1 MVTLRPIKK
10 AELVKVVQLS
20 SRYPLAHGTPV
31 HIGDPKEI
39 GIEDIGKNEYGHP
52 TQIDADE
59 VPAFW
64 ACGVTPQRVCLIAK
78 PDLMITHY
86 PAKMFV
92 SDQPI
97 PESAI
102 MN

>member
-1 MVTLRPIKK
+1 
-10 AELVKVVQLS
+10 VQLS

-39 GIEDIGKNEYGHP
+39 GIEDIGKNEFGHS
-52 TQIDADE
+52 TQIEDDE
-59 VPAFW
+59 IPVFW
-64 ACGVTPQRVCLIAK
+64 ACGVTPQMVCLIAK
-78 PDLMITHY
+78 PEFMITHY

-97 PESAI
+97 PESAL
-102 MN
+102 MS